1 MIPGPTR
8 LDCLSAEGDEDL
20 LTRTEASA
28 YLALLGVRLKPA
40 TLARLW
46 STGTRGP
53 PCLHVRAK
61 PFYPRGLLK
70 QWAASQITDVQTGA
84 PSAAQARRHA

>member
-1 MIPGPTR
+1 MT
-8 LDCLSAEGDEDL
+8 
-20 LTRTEASA
+20 
-28 YLALLGVRLKPA
+28 

-61 PFYPRGLLK
+61 PFYPRGLLRA
-70 QWAASQITDVQTGA
+70 WAEAQITEVRSGA
-84 PSAAQARRHA
+84 PAAAQSPRHG